1 MKDPVERWV
10 FAKTGQDA
18 LSHRYCSLEHLAYM
32 SEN

>member
-1 MKDPVERWV
+1 MKDPVERRV